1 MSSFTELTG
10 IQVCQGYGMTEAS
23 PVTHVGFLEP
33 ELYRPESIGQ
43 PLAQT
48 ECRVLNE
55 SGNEASAGEPGEL
68 VMRGPQF
75 MLGYWKEPQAT
86 AAVLRDG
93 WYWSGDV
100 VTRDAGDFYYVL
112 DRRKEMIKYK
122 GFPVAPAEVEAL
134 LLEHPAVRDCGVV
147 GRPDSAAGEIPVAFI
162 VLREGF
168 VACDRLQ
175 EELSGF
181 VADRL
186 THYKQPREIHF
197 VDAVPRT
204 PSGKILRREL
214 RKVFT

>member
-1 MSSFTELTG
+1 
-10 IQVCQGYGMTEAS
+10 MTEAS
-23 PVTHVGFLEP
+23 PVTHVGYVDPALNNP
-33 ELYRPESIGQ
+33 VSIGQ

-48 ECRVLNE
+48 DCQVLDANDRE
-55 SGNEASAGEPGEL
+55 VGAGEPGEL

-75 MLGYWKEPQAT
+75 MLGYWKEEQAT

-93 WYWSGDV
+93 WYWSGDIV
-100 VTRDAGDFYYVL
+100 SRDAQDFYYVL

-122 GFPVAPAEVEAL
+122 GFPVAPAEVEAVL
-134 LLEHPAVRDCGVV
+134 MEHPAVRDCGVV
-147 GRPDSAAGEIPVAFI
+147 ARPNLEAGEIPCAFV
-162 VLREGF
+162 VLREGQTSDE
-168 VACDRLQ
+168 AMKKSLC
-175 EELSGF
+175 GF

-214 RKVFT
+214 RKNFA